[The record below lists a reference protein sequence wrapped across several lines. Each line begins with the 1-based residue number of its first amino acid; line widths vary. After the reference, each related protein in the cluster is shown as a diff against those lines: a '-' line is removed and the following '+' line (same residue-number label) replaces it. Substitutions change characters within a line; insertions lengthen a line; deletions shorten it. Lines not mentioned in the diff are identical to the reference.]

1 MNIII
6 SNSSELPIYLQ
17 IVNQIKEAIL
27 SNNLKEN
34 GQLPSIRALAKDLNI
49 SFITTKRA
57 YEELEKQNLINTVP
71 GKGCYVSSFNKELVY
86 EAKLRE
92 IEDKLE
98 ESINLSKIIGLQK
111 SELIS
116 ILENIKDAGVN
127 IPAFLL
133 PLIKNIKS
141 QTESK
146 CEHGEWG

>member
-34 GQLPSIRALAKDLNI
+34 EQLPSI

-116 ILENIKDAGVN
+116 ILESLYEGD
-127 IPAFLL
+127 
-133 PLIKNIKS
+133 
-141 QTESK
+141 
-146 CEHGEWG
+146 

>member
-27 SNNLKEN
+27 SNNLKEKEN
-34 GQLPSIRALAKDLNI
+34 EQLPSIRALAKDLNI

-71 GKGCYVSSFNKELVY
+71 GKGGYVSSFNKELVY

-116 ILENIKDAGVN
+116 ILESLYEGD
-127 IPAFLL
+127 
-133 PLIKNIKS
+133 
-141 QTESK
+141 
-146 CEHGEWG
+146 